1 VQNPNNALHRLLF
14 RWRYIATGEG
24 AVIDNRRCILK
35 IFFSHS
41 SRDKAA
47 VREIKSQ
54 MYDFLD
60 IWLDEGELLP
70 GENLEEE
77 IVKSIQESDLF
88 VLFISEYSIN
98 SEWVKRE
105 ILEAEI
111 KEKSLKRPYLL
122 PVLLGECDMNGL
134 PEITGKL
141 YLKLSSQSRDDVRYF
156 AQQLNEKIFHL
167 TIRYG
172 FSSREPL
179 QKKTDIDES
188 EKPINT
194 AIALGGRMRE
204 MVHEQRDVYIDI
216 INSNLEIKAGIILLM
231 LDDEASVRL
240 DEAIE
245 REKEWARTRD
255 EEDSTDMLKILG
267 AMGSTMYD
275 IQGKVA
281 RKIKSKLEFISSHKE
296 SIKDEE
302 ALYIVKKF
310 ISQL

>member
-1 VQNPNNALHRLLF
+1 
-14 RWRYIATGEG
+14 
-24 AVIDNRRCILK
+24 LK

-47 VREIKSQ
+47 IREIKSQ

-88 VLFISEYSIN
+88 VLFISEFSIN
-98 SEWVKRE
+98 SEWVKKE

-111 KEKSLKRPYLL
+111 KEKSLRRPYLL

-141 YLKLSSQSRDDVRYF
+141 YLKLNSQSRDDVRYF

-167 TIRYG
+167 AIRYG
-172 FSSREPL
+172 FSSRESP
-179 QKKTDIDES
+179 QKKPNIDES

-216 INSNLEIKAGIILLM
+216 INSNLEIKASIILLM

-255 EEDSTDMLKILG
+255 AEDSTDRLKILG

>member
-1 VQNPNNALHRLLF
+1 M
-14 RWRYIATGEG
+14 
-24 AVIDNRRCILK
+24 K

-41 SRDKAA
+41 SGDKAL
-47 VREIKSQ
+47 VREIKNQ

-70 GENLEEE
+70 GENLEGE
-77 IVKSIQESDLF
+77 IVKSIEESDLF
-88 VLFISEYSIN
+88 VLFVSEFSIN

-105 ILEAEI
+105 ISEAEI
-111 KEKSLKRPYLL
+111 KEESLKRPYLL
-122 PVLLGECDMNGL
+122 PVLLGECDANDL
-134 PEITGKL
+134 SAIKGKV
-141 YLKLSSQSRDDVRYF
+141 YLKLNSQSRNDVRYF

-172 FSSREPL
+172 FSPREAL
-179 QKKTDIDES
+179 NNTDIDES
-188 EKPINT
+188 EKPINS
-194 AIALGGRMRE
+194 AIALGGRMGE

-216 INSNLEIKAGIILLM
+216 INSNLEIKAGTILL
-231 LDDEASVRL
+231 LLEDEASTRL
-240 DEAIE
+240 CEAIK
-245 REKEWARTRD
+245 REKEWAKTRD
-255 EEDSTDMLKILG
+255 EDDSTDMLKFLG

-275 IQGKVA
+275 IQGEVA
-281 RKIKSKLEFISSHKE
+281 KKIKSKLAFISSHKE